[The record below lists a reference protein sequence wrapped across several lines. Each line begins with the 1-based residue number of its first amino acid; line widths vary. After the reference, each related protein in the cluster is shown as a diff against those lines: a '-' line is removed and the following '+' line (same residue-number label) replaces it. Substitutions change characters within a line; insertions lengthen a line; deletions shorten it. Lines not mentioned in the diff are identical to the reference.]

1 MLTLM
6 LFLDCSSDHW
16 KYEKL
21 LLCYC
26 RAYGENSCNY
36 LLNKLKFR
44 VDQRATGISCTYAF
58 FVVILARPDLFG
70 EEKGGIPASKHCKV
84 THV

>member
-1 MLTLM
+1 MLSLM

-26 RAYGENSCNY
+26 KAYGENSCT
-36 LLNKLKFR
+36 
-44 VDQRATGISCTYAF
+44 V
-58 FVVILARPDLFG
+58 
-70 EEKGGIPASKHCKV
+70 
-84 THV
+84 

>member
-1 MLTLM
+1 MGAQQKKVSQKEEKLIKFEAENRKKANKMCHSTTILM

-26 RAYGENSCNY
+26 WAYW
-36 LLNKLKFR
+36 
-44 VDQRATGISCTYAF
+44 
-58 FVVILARPDLFG
+58 
-70 EEKGGIPASKHCKV
+70 
-84 THV
+84 

>member
-1 MLTLM
+1 MLSLM

-26 RAYGENSCNY
+26 KAYGENSRTAVHVRMHIQY
-36 LLNKLKFR
+36 LHKF
-44 VDQRATGISCTYAF
+44 VLHSTE
-58 FVVILARPDLFG
+58 P
-70 EEKGGIPASKHCKV
+70 
-84 THV
+84 